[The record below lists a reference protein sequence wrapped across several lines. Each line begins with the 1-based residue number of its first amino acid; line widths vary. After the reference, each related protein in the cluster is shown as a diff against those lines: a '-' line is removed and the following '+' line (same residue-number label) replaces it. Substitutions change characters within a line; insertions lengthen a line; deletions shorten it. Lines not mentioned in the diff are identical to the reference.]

1 MAANFS
7 LLLSDARLTDQR
19 TFTCMVVA
27 GANIVEYPVNIVVY
41 SEYKLPCG
49 KRIFYWNTALITFF
63 LSSFAETPTE
73 LKISDKAEELEIGKP
88 TKVGVFNAKHCY
100 YLLNFRHL

>member
-1 MAANFS
+1 MAADFS

-49 KRIFYWNTALITFF
+49 KRIVDWNTALIT
-63 LSSFAETPTE
+63 SFVIFRRDAHRTE
-73 LKISDKAEELEIGKP
+73 D
-88 TKVGVFNAKHCY
+88 
-100 YLLNFRHL
+100 FRQGRGTRDWQAHQGGCF

>member
-7 LLLSDARLTDQR
+7 LLLSEARLTDQR

-49 KRIFYWNTALITFF
+49 ERIVDWNTALIELFVIF
-63 LSSFAETPTE
+63 CRDAHRTE
-73 LKISDKAEELEIGKP
+73 D
-88 TKVGVFNAKHCY
+88 F
-100 YLLNFRHL
+100 